1 MYDILEDQTSVSI
14 ILSKR
19 GKLTLQDVVDSFDST
34 CPEELAHSTIARLV
48 KIMCR
53 IHKSN
58 VMHRNICPTAIGM
71 APTDGY
77 GGFKVIKMGGF
88 DFACC
93 TLSCGPIPS
102 SVLSDKKRALMA
114 PEIEAGLAHD
124 ASADVWSLGQLA
136 YQLMSS
142 EPSSQKPHYLIKG
155 EPNAW
160 LPEVTYESIDLVEA
174 MVSQN
179 PKDRPT
185 M

>member
-136 YQLMSS
+136 YQLLSWLS
-142 EPSSQKPHYLIKG
+142 KG
-155 EPNAW
+155 EESRLLVKEKPVHW
-160 LPEVTYESIDLVEA
+160 LSCVSNDVKDLV
-174 MVSQN
+174 
-179 PKDRPT
+179 
-185 M
+185 